1 MTDPHTLCTPSDIL
15 MDLHGRM
22 VRIETKL
29 DSHAE
34 NHSALK
40 ATSEEL
46 EDRVSKLEGAYRI
59 LVAAG
64 GVCVFVLTFFQDA
77 LTGLFGF

>member
-1 MTDPHTLCTPSDIL
+1 

-34 NHSALK
+34 NHTALK
-40 ATSEEL
+40 ATADDL
-46 EDRVSKLEGAYRI
+46 EGRVSKLETAYRI
-59 LVAAG
+59 LAAAG
-64 GVCVFVLTFFQDA
+64 AVVVFVLTFLQDSITNA
-77 LTGLFGF
+77 LGI